1 MSKTWAPWWGA
12 FGWTLAACVEPVAFE
27 DACGDGVR
35 SVDEVCDDGVNDGA
49 YGGCLPTCRALAP
62 RCGDGT
68 LDASEACDDGLND
81 GTYGSC
87 ASDCS
92 AFAGRC
98 GDAEVTG
105 PEACDDGVN
114 EGGYG
119 GCQPGCLATGP
130 RCGDGVVNGPEA
142 CDDGVNDGLCGS
154 CTVGCEDEVRVDA
167 LVGLTVLA
175 VPSQWGAPADVRPD
189 VYVVLRDASGELLWR
204 TETLTD
210 RDPPVSFS
218 LPDFDVSTLGT
229 VTAEVL
235 DEDGGAFGADDPLGT
250 VNFDPSAG
258 SGEVS
263 WRGLRLAW
271 DVAEVACGG

>member
-1 MSKTWAPWWGA
+1 MRSLAPWFVA
-12 FGWTLAACVEPVAFE
+12 CLFAMPACVAPVAFE
-27 DACGDGVR
+27 DACGDGLR
-35 SVDEVCDDGVNDGA
+35 SPDEVCDDGVNDGA

-62 RCGDGT
+62 RCGDGAV
-68 LDASEACDDGLND
+68 DEPEVCDDGRND

-87 ASDCS
+87 TPDCT
-92 AFAGRC
+92 AEAGRC
-98 GDAEVTG
+98 GDAAVTG

-119 GCQPGCLATGP
+119 GCAPGCLTAGP

-154 CTVGCEDEVRVDA
+154 CTEDCGGEVRVDA
-167 LVGLTVLA
+167 LVAVSVLA
-175 VPSQWGAPADVRPD
+175 VPNQWGAPADARPD
-189 VYVVLRDASGELLWR
+189 VYVVLRDASGGLVWR

-210 RDPPVSFS
+210 RDPPVTFA
-218 LPDFDVSTLGT
+218 LPELDVAALG
-229 VTAEVL
+229 VLTAEVL

-250 VNFDPSAG
+250 VNFDPTSG

-271 DVAEVACGG
+271 DVADVACGG